1 MANIT
6 KRTNK
11 DGSISYRIKV
21 YKGADMSGKQL
32 KPFSMTWKAPST
44 MTEKQI
50 EKELNNKAVEFEKK
64 CREGVV
70 SDSNQTFEKYA
81 DYVINLKERT
91 GTKHKTI
98 FRYRGL
104 LKRINE
110 GIGYLKLNQIKP
122 QHLNNLYE
130 QLAQKGLRKNVDRA
144 VSKVDLKA
152 VIKSNGFTIDR
163 FAKTS
168 GACLQTLR
176 CAFKGENI
184 NRDKAEQIADTL
196 GISIH
201 KLFNLVTNDS
211 PLSNKTILEHH
222 RLISTILNQ
231 AEKEM
236 LIQYNPANK
245 ATPPKAEHP
254 KINYFQPEDIINIR
268 ECLNKESLKWKTIV
282 HLFLIT
288 GCRRGEIAGLKWS
301 AIEWK
306 KSSIHIYNNLLYTSD
321 IGIYEDTTKTE
332 SSDRYVSVP
341 PETIELLKEYRK
353 WYMEQSSNYG
363 SKWHNTN
370 YLFFQEKSGSEG
382 EPINP
387 DTITNW
393 CDDFSIKYKLPH
405 INPHAFRHT
414 MASLLYFNGADSVS
428 ISKRLGH
435 SKVSTT
441 TDIYSHIIKQAEEQN
456 AELIA
461 NVILRDVQ
469 KHA

>member
-6 KRTNK
+6 KRQNK
-11 DGSISYRIKV
+11 DGSTSYLIKV
-21 YKGADMSGKQL
+21 FKGRDMSGKQL
-32 KPFSMTWKAPST
+32 KPYTMTWKASPT
-44 MTEKQI
+44 MTQKQI
-50 EKELNNKAVEFEKK
+50 EKELTRQATQFEEQCKN
-64 CREGVV
+64 GMVA
-70 SDSNQTFEKYA
+70 DSSQSFERYA
-81 DYVINLKERT
+81 EYVINLKERT

-98 FRYRGL
+98 FRYREL

-110 GIGYLKLNQIKP
+110 GIGYLKLSQIKP

-130 QLAQKGLRKNVDRA
+130 QLSQKGLRKNADKA
-144 VSKVDLKA
+144 VCNVDLKSL
-152 VIKSNGFTIDR
+152 IKSKGHTLDT

-176 CAFKGENI
+176 CAFRGENI
-184 NRDKAEQIADTL
+184 NRDKAEQIANALDM
-196 GISIH
+196 SIN
-201 KLFNLVTNDS
+201 KLFNLITDDS
-211 PLSNKTILEHH
+211 PLSNKTVLEHH

-245 ATPPKAEHP
+245 ATPPKAEHS
-254 KINYFQPEDIINIR
+254 KANYFQPEDIVNIR
-268 ECLNKESLKWKTIV
+268 NCLDKESLKWKTIV

-301 AIEWK
+301 AIEWNK
-306 KSSIHIYNNLLYTSD
+306 ARIHICNNLLYTSD
-321 IGIYEDTTKTE
+321 RGLYEDTTKTE
-332 SSDRYVSVP
+332 SSDRYISLP
-341 PETIELLKEYRK
+341 IETIKLLKEYRK

-363 SKWHNTN
+363 NKWHNTN

-387 DTITNW
+387 DSITNW
-393 CDDFSIKYKLPH
+393 CNDFSEKYNLPH

-414 MASLLYFNGADSVS
+414 MASLLYFNGADSIS

-461 NVILRDVQ
+461 NVILRDEQ
-469 KHA
+469 KNA